1 MNDEFTRYLHERLES
16 LHTQSEQ
23 TREAQLATVRAVRS
37 LADKL
42 TQVETHRQADDSELA
57 KLTGAVSIM
66 ISLISKFDT
75 DKTLVDLPVDEQP
88 RPLPSPPSEE
98 VAPVKKRDDE
108 PTGEFQ
114 KVAADKRTYGFA
126 YVILAITLGVV
137 LLAAAIVL
145 GWNVVR
151 R

>member
-1 MNDEFTRYLHERLES
+1 MNDEEFTRYLHERLES

-23 TREAQLATVRAVRS
+23 TREAQLATARAVRS

-42 TQVETHRQADDSELA
+42 TQVETHRQADDSELS

-88 RPLPSPPSEE
+88 RPLPSPPGEE

-108 PTGEFQ
+108 PTGAFKKHIQ
-114 KVAADKRTYGFA
+114 NRRRAPI
-126 YVILAITLGVV
+126 YVGLALGIII
-137 LLAAAIVL
+137 IVL
-145 GWNVVR
+145 ATVLAWR
-151 R
+151 LIRA

>member
-1 MNDEFTRYLHERLES
+1 MNDEEFTRYLHERLES

-23 TREAQLATVRAVRS
+23 TREAQLATARAVRS

-66 ISLISKFDT
+66 ISLMSRFDT
-75 DKTLVDLPVDEQP
+75 DKTLVDVPVEPQ
-88 RPLPSPPSEE
+88 PLPPGPGDAAS
-98 VAPVKKRDDE
+98 VKKRDDE

-114 KVAADKRTYGFA
+114 KVAIGKRTHGYAYG
-126 YVILAITLGVV
+126 VLVAIGLV

-145 GWNVVR
+145 GWSVVR